1 MKLLIGWLLG
11 VMMSG
16 IGCALFADPA
26 APSRKAKCRPAR
38 GRLYVEDL
46 RREEGWM

>member
-11 VMMSG
+11 MMFTG
-16 IGCALFADPA
+16 FGCALFREPRAVQHRSR
-26 APSRKAKCRPAR
+26 APRR
-38 GRLYVEDL
+38 RLYVEDL